1 MNIPESGVI
10 SFATKYE
17 PANGPGGRIAPAT
30 FAEDSAKGHPAGPAF
45 TKDGPALRMSD
56 EGAVKILDGTE
67 PSVIIESQGS
77 QTTRSENLLW
87 ELRDELNLPGVVLRP
102 GDEKLIA
109 EELGK
114 KIPKELPKEKNYYI
128 DAFMSRLRIHHDQ
141 TSSWTLAHR
150 HIDGFIRLAS
160 ATRDGKS
167 EIWPKRVEPYHQL
180 IEASPHKLRS
190 LLRVAPNAA
199 IYGYWLSSGAPI
211 LHKVARSYSHD
222 IVGYGASQ
230 VHYGATKSSD
240 LPTASELKFKFSEEG
255 HLQEAKSGKE
265 ASKHLLGTVPSFSVA
280 TVTAK
285 EILGRGSLSLGHL
298 RSIISKDRSLSA
310 DEIEIIFSA
319 LAHLALL
326 GHALRENEWDIRSGC
341 TLVPVAQHHRLIAAG
356 KEPEAFELPDL
367 NTLIEDTKAALA
379 AAQKQKL
386 IGTAADRVSIYIS
399 KSLLSVAI
407 PAFVKSLTSQEA
419 E

>member
-17 PANGPGGRIAPAT
+17 PANGPGARIAPAT

-114 KIPKELPKEKNYYI
+114 KIPKELSKDKNYYI
-128 DAFMSRLRIHHDQ
+128 EAFMSRLKIHHDQ

-167 EIWPKRVEPYHQL
+167 EIWPKRVEPYQQL

-190 LLRVAPNAA
+190 LLRIAPNAA

-265 ASKHLLGTVPSFSVA
+265 ASKHLLGTVPSF
-280 TVTAK
+280 
-285 EILGRGSLSLGHL
+285 
-298 RSIISKDRSLSA
+298 
-310 DEIEIIFSA
+310 
-319 LAHLALL
+319 
-326 GHALRENEWDIRSGC
+326 
-341 TLVPVAQHHRLIAAG
+341 
-356 KEPEAFELPDL
+356 
-367 NTLIEDTKAALA
+367 
-379 AAQKQKL
+379 
-386 IGTAADRVSIYIS
+386 
-399 KSLLSVAI
+399 
-407 PAFVKSLTSQEA
+407 
-419 E
+419 